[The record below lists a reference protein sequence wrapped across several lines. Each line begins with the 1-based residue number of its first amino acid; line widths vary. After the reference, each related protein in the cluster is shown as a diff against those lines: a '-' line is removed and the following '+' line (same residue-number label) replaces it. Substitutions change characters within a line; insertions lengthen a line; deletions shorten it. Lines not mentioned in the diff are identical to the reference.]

1 VEVGVANATVNTGA
15 GGPVKGQVNV
25 QSFTAD
31 ANGHV
36 GTGGLGAGAN
46 ARVVQWGGQISFNV
60 GSHTVTLNGSVSA
73 IGAGASAHV
82 DWNHGFSAGGGAIL
96 LLVGA
101 SLNVSVTGGN

>member
-1 VEVGVANATVNTGA
+1 MPQSTLALGA
-15 GGPVKGQVNV
+15 PVKGQVNV

-31 ANGHV
+31 ANGHA

-46 ARVVQWGGQISFNV
+46 ARVVQWGEQISFNV
-60 GSHTVTLNGSVSA
+60 GSHTVTLNGTVSA
-73 IGAGASAHV
+73 IGAGADAHI